1 MPRSQFTFYDSFYTA
16 IARIRK
22 AQDRAAAYDA
32 ICAYALRGIQP
43 DLEKLPD
50 AAAIAFLL
58 SKPNLDASR
67 QKAENG
73 KLRKT
78 KEQKIGEEKPEAN
91 REQNGSNTQAKPKQ
105 TQNKVEANRQQE
117 QPRNKKEIEKEIEKE
132 EIEKEIE
139 NECYNTPPVSPQ
151 GERKK
156 NHPPLP
162 DYSQTG
168 FSREMIAKV
177 DQWLDYKAEKRQSY
191 QPSGMKSLLSQIEKQ
206 VSQYGEGAVMNL
218 IDDCMAANYQG
229 IIWERLGRRQD
240 REPRDGG
247 QLIRRENSNPFL
259 EMLREEQG

>member
-1 MPRSQFTFYDSFYTA
+1 MTRSQFTFYDSFYTA

-43 DLEKLPD
+43 DLENLPD

-73 KLRKT
+73 KLRKS
-78 KEQKIGEEKPEAN
+78 KEQKIGEEKLEPN
-91 REQNGSNTQAKPKQ
+91 REQNESKTQAKPKQ
-105 TQNKVEANRQQE
+105 TKNKPEANRQQE
-117 QPRNKKEIEKEIEKE
+117 QTRNKKEKEIELEKEI
-132 EIEKEIE
+132 EIE
-139 NECYNTPPVSPQ
+139 NECYNIPPVSPK
-151 GERKK
+151 GEKKK
-156 NHPPLP
+156 NHPALP
-162 DYSQTG
+162 DYSQTS
-168 FSREMIAKV
+168 FSPEMIAKV

-206 VSQYGEGAVMNL
+206 VSQYGESAVMSL
-218 IDDCMAANYQG
+218 MDDCMAANYQG
-229 IIWERLGRRQD
+229 IIWERLGRYQD
-240 REPRDGG
+240 RELRDGR
-247 QLIRRENSNPFL
+247 QLIRQESSNPFL

>member
-73 KLRKT
+73 KLRKS
-78 KEQKIGEEKPEAN
+78 KERKIGEEKLEPN
-91 REQNGSNTQAKPKQ
+91 REQNESKTQAKPKQ
-105 TQNKVEANRQQE
+105 TKNKPEANRQQE
-117 QPRNKKEIEKEIEKE
+117 QTRNKKEIEKEKE
-132 EIEKEIE
+132 IEIEKELE
-139 NECYNTPPVSPQ
+139 NECYNIPPISPK
-151 GERKK
+151 GEKKK
-156 NHPPLP
+156 NHPALP

-168 FSREMIAKV
+168 FSPEMIAKV

-206 VSQYGEGAVMNL
+206 VSQYGESAVMSL
-218 IDDCMAANYQG
+218 MDDCMAANYQG
-229 IIWERLGRRQD
+229 IIWDRLERQQE
-240 REPRDGG
+240 RELREGKQP
-247 QLIRRENSNPFL
+247 IRRESFNPFL